1 MVFEVTFRW
10 YHNYQNFEGSIFRP
24 KYTRILGKGC
34 GGQPVANIG
43 ESNFLVEAIGH
54 FDFEE
59 PLLVK
64 ENVD

>member
-1 MVFEVTFRW
+1 VV
-10 YHNYQNFEGSIFRP
+10 HNYQNFEGSIFRQ
-24 KYTRILGKGC
+24 YTRILGKGC
-34 GGQPVANIG
+34 RGHPVANVG
-43 ESNFLVEAIGH
+43 ESIFLVEAIGH